1 MAKVVGILK
10 DKEVLAYDFKE
21 MEVKGVGDYE
31 ILMTGSTEDQDRD
44 GEVVLV
50 DAWDL
55 KNYKKNPVILA
66 MHDYRQPAIARAK
79 KIIKVDKKL
88 QFLIEFP
95 KEGVYDV
102 SDVYRKLYKGGFMN
116 ASSVGFWPKAW
127 EDGDGKKT
135 PYRTFK
141 ETELLELSLVTVPSN
156 FNALAE
162 QRGIK
167 EALAKGV
174 LTEKDVAILKAYIK
188 NVFKG
193 GASGTERDEL
203 QMLEGAEIKDEGE
216 EGEVNHMAATSQN
229 DGRTDTEQM
238 KKKLEND
245 VENLKK
251 AYNEINICVDKITE
265 TLKDLMSS
273 VDSVKEKIEKFKIEK
288 GLDDISH
295 YLDIEDDE
303 ISALGADEKVADIKD
318 VLSETFK

>member
-1 MAKVVGILK
+1 MAKCVGILK

-55 KNYKKNPVILA
+55 KNYKKNPVVLA

-95 KEGVYDV
+95 KEGTYEV

-141 ETELLELSLVTVPSN
+141 DTELLELSLVTVPSN

-174 LTEKDVAILKAYIK
+174 LTEKDIATLKSFIK

-203 QMLEGAEIKDEGE
+203 QLLEGAEIKDEAE
-216 EGEVNHMAATSQN
+216 EETASQTTASQN
-229 DGRTDTEQM
+229 DGGTNAEQI
-238 KKKLEND
+238 KKKLEID

-251 AYNEINICVDKITE
+251 AYNEIE
-265 TLKDLMSS
+265 TYA
-273 VDSVKEKIEKFKIEK
+273 EKINETIKKLTK
-288 GLDDISH
+288 GLDSLQERLEKLKTIKGLENIDH
-295 YLDIEDDE
+295 YLDLEDYE
-303 ISALGADEKVADIKD
+303 SEAHGAEDTVKDIKE
-318 VLSETFK
+318 VLSEISK